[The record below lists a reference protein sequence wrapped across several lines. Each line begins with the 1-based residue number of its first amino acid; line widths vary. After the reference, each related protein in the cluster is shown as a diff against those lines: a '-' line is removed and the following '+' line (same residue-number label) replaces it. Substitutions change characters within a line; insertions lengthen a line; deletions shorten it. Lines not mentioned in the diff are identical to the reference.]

1 MANTRGNKRKPAQ
14 QQTEGK
20 KGCKKAKSAGGGEGG
35 QGVEAS
41 REEECSVLSVEF
53 TKKQNGKSSGS
64 EEDASAREN
73 VKLDL
78 SESSGGSISFNGTV
92 VGWRIV
98 HPGSSPVLP
107 LDAPETSSSSSSSS
121 TNAGLDQGTAAA
133 PSPKLELTF
142 RSLHNPDGSPSLSGA
157 CMPASGSEAEQALLR
172 WRAAHARSQ
181 FHKRTREV
189 EQAVEE
195 NRVVLEKLTASEDTD
210 SDDILPVA
218 LERQRL
224 KVALQERRQQEEEWF
239 SLAGVCL
246 TFLLTEGEHV
256 ALEGVPGSP
265 CVVWSKAA
273 RVLKAQ
279 RSEWS
284 ILHKTPLLGE
294 RVLL

>member
-1 MANTRGNKRKPAQ
+1 
-14 QQTEGK
+14 
-20 KGCKKAKSAGGGEGG
+20 
-35 QGVEAS
+35 
-41 REEECSVLSVEF
+41 
-53 TKKQNGKSSGS
+53 
-64 EEDASAREN
+64 

-78 SESSGGSISFNGTV
+78 SKASKGSDSFGGTV
-92 VGWRIV
+92 LSWCIV
-98 HPGSSPVLP
+98 QPGRSPVLP
-107 LDAPETSSSSSSSS
+107 LDAPDTSSSSSSSS
-121 TNAGLDQGTAAA
+121 ANTTLDQDTAAP

-157 CMPASGSEAEQALLR
+157 CLPASGSEAEQALLR
-172 WRAAHARSQ
+172 QRAAHARSQ
-181 FHKRTREV
+181 FRKRTREV

-195 NRVVLEKLTASEDTD
+195 NHAVFEKLTGADNTP

-224 KVALQERRQQEEEWF
+224 KVALQERRKQEEEWF
-239 SLAGVCL
+239 SLDGVCL
-246 TFLLTEGEHV
+246 TFLLSEGEHV

-294 RVLL
+294 RVLPCPSHP